1 MGTAGASAFHPLRKF
16 GSEFLCLIGTDG
28 FRQTQIMPRTEG
40 HVGLVGLI
48 ATWQGADPPHAR
60 SDLDRL
66 VDEVLGLADVLQG
79 YAPVPDVGSSY
90 EGAYQNSMSPVSAAR
105 PVLAN

>member
-1 MGTAGASAFHPLRKF
+1 MDF
-16 GSEFLCLIGTDG
+16 GKHKSC
-28 FRQTQIMPRTEG
+28 RVR

-79 YAPVPDVGSSY
+79 YPPVPDVGSSY
-90 EGAYQNSMSPVSAAR
+90 EGA
-105 PVLAN
+105 

>member
-1 MGTAGASAFHPLRKF
+1 MDF
-16 GSEFLCLIGTDG
+16 GKHKSC
-28 FRQTQIMPRTEG
+28 RVRR

-79 YAPVPDVGSSY
+79 YPPVPDVGSSY
-90 EGAYQNSMSPVSAAR
+90 EGAYQNSTSPVPAAR
-105 PVLAN
+105 SVLAISHPSRFRYGTRN

>member
-1 MGTAGASAFHPLRKF
+1 MDF
-16 GSEFLCLIGTDG
+16 GKHKSC
-28 FRQTQIMPRTEG
+28 RVR

-79 YAPVPDVGSSY
+79 YPPVPDVGSSY
-90 EGAYQNSMSPVSAAR
+90 EGAYQNSMSPVPAAR
-105 PVLAN
+105 SVLAISHPSRFRSGARN